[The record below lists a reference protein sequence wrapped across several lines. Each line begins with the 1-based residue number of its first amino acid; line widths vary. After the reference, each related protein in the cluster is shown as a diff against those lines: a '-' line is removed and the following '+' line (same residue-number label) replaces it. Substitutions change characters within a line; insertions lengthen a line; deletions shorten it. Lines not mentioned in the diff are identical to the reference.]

1 MDFEEIL
8 NQVAAK
14 VQEQKSIIDTEEAA
28 KNAIIL
34 PFIGQIL
41 EYDVFNPREVIP
53 EFTADVGLKKG
64 EKVDYAL
71 VHDEQV
77 QILIKYKKLAAL

>member
-1 MDFEEIL
+1 MDYEESL

-14 VQEQKSIIDTEEAA
+14 VQEQKSIIDTEEAT
-28 KNAIIL
+28 KNAFVL

-53 EFTADVGLKKG
+53 EFTADAGL
-64 EKVDYAL
+64 
-71 VHDEQV
+71 
-77 QILIKYKKLAAL
+77 